1 MIRFDPYV
9 SYITRIIYF
18 DTVNQTLRIILI
30 LDNISSDFGLPPD
43 TDNDFHVKEI
53 QDMISV
59 IQRMIKDGKK
69 KIVIVEW
76 TESF

>member
-1 MIRFDPYV
+1 MF
-9 SYITRIIYF
+9 RIPCVIYF
-18 DTVNQTLRIILI
+18 EMINQSLWNIFI
-30 LDNISSDFGLPPD
+30 LDNRWSDFGLPPD